1 MRMRMRKVWDGGVG
15 SALLLLALAAHAQVL
30 QAVGSFELQIHMW
43 QNSLGI
49 LQSGQCCDLQAG
61 GGQRCPP
68 GDQCDTFF
76 RVCLKEY
83 QTRVAPTGSCTFGS
97 GSTPVLGGN
106 SHTVHHHGHEGSE
119 GGRIVIPFKYA
130 WPVSSVLSLFLV
142 AVRPCPWFGLC
153 FGLLVK

>member
-1 MRMRMRKVWDGGVG
+1 YWTCRF
-15 SALLLLALAAHAQVL
+15 SAPHFISSLSLVPQVL

-142 AVRPCPWFGLC
+142 AVSLC
-153 FGLLVK
+153 